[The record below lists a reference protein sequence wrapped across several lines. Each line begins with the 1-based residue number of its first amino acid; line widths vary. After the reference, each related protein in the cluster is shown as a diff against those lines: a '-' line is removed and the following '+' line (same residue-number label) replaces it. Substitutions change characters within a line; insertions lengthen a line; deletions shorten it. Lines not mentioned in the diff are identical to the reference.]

1 MTEYEKMVV
10 SFLKRENALIPYIKE
25 RRKYM
30 IEHELCGLI
39 EFFVR
44 PDAAFSWI
52 STAEGYEFWSLLGQ
66 KFSKAL
72 RKRALTI

>member
-1 MTEYEKMVV
+1 MTANEKTIV

-30 IEHELCGLI
+30 IEHEVCGLM

-44 PDAAFSWI
+44 PGSAFSWV
-52 STAEGYEFWSLLGQ
+52 STAEGFEFWSLLEQ
-66 KFSKAL
+66 KFSTAL
-72 RKRALTI
+72 RKRILAI

>member
-1 MTEYEKMVV
+1 MTVNEKMVV

-30 IEHELCGLI
+30 IEHEVCGLM

-44 PDAAFSWI
+44 PGSAFSWV
-52 STAEGYEFWSLLGQ
+52 STAEGFEFWSLLEQ
-66 KFSKAL
+66 KFSTAL
-72 RKRALTI
+72 RKRVLAI

>member
-1 MTEYEKMVV
+1 MTVNEKMVV

-30 IEHELCGLI
+30 VKHEVCGLM

-44 PDAAFSWI
+44 PGSAFSWV
-52 STAEGYEFWSLLGQ
+52 SAAEGFEFWSLLEQ
-66 KFSKAL
+66 KFSTAL
-72 RKRALTI
+72 RKRTLTI

>member
-1 MTEYEKMVV
+1 MTVNEKMVV

-30 IEHELCGLI
+30 VKHEVCGLM

-44 PDAAFSWI
+44 PGSAFSWV
-52 STAEGYEFWSLLGQ
+52 STAEGFEFWSLLEQ
-66 KFSKAL
+66 KFSTAL
-72 RKRALTI
+72 RKRTLTI